1 MRVSLLMF
9 GIGMLCVSRILF
21 LLRATST
28 VRRGPI
34 DFVGP
39 SRELANEFARQAEA
53 ARKDLR

>member
-1 MRVSLLMF
+1 MRAGLLMF
-9 GIGMLCVSRILF
+9 GIAMLCLSRMFF

-39 SRELANEFARQAEA
+39 SRELANEFARQAES

>member
-1 MRVSLLMF
+1 MF
-9 GIGMLCVSRILF
+9 GIAMLCLSRMFF

-53 ARKDLR
+53 ARKELR